1 MPKKKKSKKKKT
13 KKTKKKKSSKK
24 RRKIK
29 RVSKTKRSAAKRSK
43 KKNIDKSSSNDQII
57 KTKPE
62 WVKRGLANKTQYQKK
77 YSDSIKNNNSFWKKE
92 GKRITWIKPYK
103 KIKDVK
109 YSKDEVKIKWF
120 EDGTLNA
127 SANCIDRHL
136 KDKKDKTAIIWVGD
150 DPKDTQKISYKQLHQ
165 KVSKAAN
172 GLKKLGIQKGDR
184 VTIYLTMIPELAI
197 LMLACA
203 RIGAVHS
210 IIFGGFSAESIS
222 GRVNDCK
229 SEYIITADEGVRGG
243 KTIPLKATTD
253 EALSNCP
260 DVKKC
265 IVVKRTGN
273 YVYWDQD
280 RDVWYHDLIKDVP
293 NYCEPEEM
301 NAEDPLFILYTS
313 GSTGKPKGVLHTT
326 GGYMVYAS
334 MTHQYIFNY
343 KPNDIYWCTADIGWV
358 TGHSYIIYG
367 PLANGATTIMF
378 EGVPNYPDSSR
389 WWQIVDKYKVNTFY
403 TAPTAIRALMRE
415 GDGPVNK
422 TTRKS
427 LKLLG
432 TVGEPINPEA
442 WMWYYKTVG
451 NSKCPIVDTWWQTET
466 GGILIAPQTGAI
478 PLKPGSATKPFYGI
492 KPVLV
497 NKDGK
502 EIKGE
507 GEGRLCIAQSWPGQM
522 RTVYGDHQ
530 RFIDTYFS
538 QFDGKYF
545 TGDGC
550 KRDKDGYYWITG
562 RVDDVIIVSGHNL
575 GTAEIESAFVAHPK
589 VAEAAVVGYPHDI
602 KGNGLYCYV
611 TLNAGE
617 SETGDLDRELKLW
630 VRKQIGP
637 LATPDLIH
645 FTPGL
650 PKTRSGKIMRRILR
664 KIAAN
669 EHGQLGDTT
678 TLADPG
684 VVDSLVENRK
694 NT

>member
-1 MPKKKKSKKKKT
+1 MVKKN
-13 KKTKKKKSSKK
+13 KK
-24 RRKIK
+24 RRFGSNLNKRTSKISRTRK
-29 RVSKTKRSAAKRSK
+29 QVDLDNEKEL
-43 KKNIDKSSSNDQII
+43 II
-57 KTKPE
+57 KTTKDWE
-62 WVKRGLANKTQYQKK
+62 KKAYANKKSYEKK
-77 YSDSIKNNNSFWKKE
+77 YSLSIKDNESFWKKE

-103 KIKDVK
+103 KVKDVK
-109 YSKDEVKIKWF
+109 FSKTEVKIKWF
-120 EDGTLNA
+120 YDGTLNA
-127 SANCIDRHL
+127 SSNCIDRHL
-136 KDKKDKTAIIWVGD
+136 VTKKNKTAIIWVGD
-150 DPKDTQKISYKQLHQ
+150 NPEESKNISYKELH
-165 KVSKAAN
+165 KNVCKAAN
-172 GLKKLGIQKGDR
+172 GLKSIGIKKGDR
-184 VTIYLTMIPELAI
+184 VTIYLTMIPELAFV
-197 LMLACA
+197 MLACA

-210 IIFGGFSAESIS
+210 IIFGGFSPDSIAGRIDDCES
-222 GRVNDCK
+222 D
-229 SEYIITADEGVRGG
+229 YIITADEGIRGG
-243 KTIPLKATTD
+243 KIIPLKKITD
-253 EALSNCP
+253 EALSKCR
-260 DVKKC
+260 DIKKC
-265 IVVKRTGN
+265 VVIKRTGN
-273 YVYWDQD
+273 EVNWVES
-280 RDVWYHDLIKDVP
+280 RDIWYNEIISNVSDECI
-293 NYCEPEEM
+293 PEEM

-343 KPNDIYWCTADIGWV
+343 KNKDIYWCTADIGWI

-389 WWQIVDKYKVNTFY
+389 WWQIVDKYKVNIFY
-403 TAPTAIRALMRE
+403 TAPTALRALMKE
-415 GDGPVNK
+415 GEGPVKK
-422 TTRKS
+422 TSRKS

-442 WMWYYKTVG
+442 WIWYYKIVG
-451 NSKCPIVDTWWQTET
+451 DCKCPIVDTWWQTET

-478 PLKPGSATKPFYGI
+478 DLKPGSATKPFYGI
-492 KPVLV
+492 RPAIV
-497 NKDGK
+497 D
-502 EIKGE
+502 EKGNTLK
-507 GEGRLCIAQSWPGQM
+507 GACEGRLCISQSWPGQM

-538 QFDGKYF
+538 QYDGKYF

-562 RVDDVIIVSGHNL
+562 RIDDVIIVSGHNL

-611 TLNAGE
+611 TLNTGE
-617 SETGDLDRELKLW
+617 KPSGELERDLKLW

-637 LATPDLIH
+637 IATPDLIQ

-669 EHGQLGDTT
+669 EHDQLGDTT
-678 TLADPG
+678 TLADPS
-684 VVDSLVENRK
+684 VVDRLVENRQNK
-694 NT
+694 